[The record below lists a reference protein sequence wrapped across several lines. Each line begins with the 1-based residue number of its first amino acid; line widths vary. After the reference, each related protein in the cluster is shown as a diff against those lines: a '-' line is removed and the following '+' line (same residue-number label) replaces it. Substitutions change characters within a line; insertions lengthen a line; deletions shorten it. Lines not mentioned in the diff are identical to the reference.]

1 MANYY
6 ASCRSN
12 YFKVKDEDK
21 FREYF
26 SKVSGIEIH
35 DRSDGS
41 FCLLGCDID
50 GGGWPSVYYDE
61 EQEDY
66 IEYDFMD
73 GIAEFL
79 AEGEVAIFMEVGAEK
94 LRYLVG
100 YAYAVAWTG
109 ETMGVSIDDIYAQA
123 TDKFVGCN
131 TITGC
136 EY

>member
-12 YFKVKDEDK
+12 HFKVKDEVK

-26 SKVSGIEIH
+26 SGVSGIDIH
-35 DRSDGS
+35 SRGDGS
-41 FCLLGCDID
+41 FCLLGDDPD
-50 GGGWPSVYYDE
+50 GGGWPSCYYDE

-79 AEGEVAIFMEVGAEK
+79 ADGEVAIFMEVGAEK

-109 ETMGVSIDDIYAQA
+109 ETTTVSLDDIYEKAA
-123 TDKFVGCN
+123 DKFVGCN
-131 TITGC
+131 EIKAC